1 MVLLNQVGKGTWHR
15 AAYFSRHLVRRG
27 HEVTLMAM
35 SRTARLLLEERDLDG
50 VRVVETPDLLPGAMR
65 SGWDLWDTLR
75 RLLWLRGRRFDIVH
89 AFEARPVVIFPALF
103 AKQGG
108 AKLVMDWCDWFGR
121 GGSVEERPP
130 LMRFFLRPIETFFEE
145 RFRGCA
151 DGTLTINSFLRDRA
165 IALGVDPKSITVL
178 YNGTDTGVPVWEVS
192 EARQAVGLPAG
203 VPLIGYVGGIYPR
216 DVELMAAA
224 FNRVLHTLPEA
235 KLVLAGYF
243 NREIESLLDH
253 PEAVIRTGWLTKEKM
268 FQYVAGCD
276 LCWLPMYNSGT
287 NRGRWPSK
295 LSDYMAVGRPT
306 VATAVGDL
314 AVLIP
319 QYRIGLVTNDD
330 PDDFATHTVELL
342 VDKKRRE
349 EVGRTARRIGVDVL
363 SWERMTDK
371 LIKVYDQIVKYDEP
385 DKV

>member
-1 MVLLNQVGKGTWHR
+1 
-15 AAYFSRHLVRRG
+15 
-27 HEVTLMAM
+27 M
-35 SRTARLLLEERDLDG
+35 SRTSRLRLEERDLDG

-165 IALGVDPKSITVL
+165 VALGVDPKSITVL

-224 FNRVLHTLPEA
+224 FNRVQHILPGA
-235 KLVLAGYF
+235 RLVLVGYF
-243 NREIESLLDH
+243 NREIEPLLDH
-253 PEAVIRTGWLTKEKM
+253 PEAVIRTGWVTKDKV
-268 FQYVAGCD
+268 FQYLAGCD

-287 NRGRWPSK
+287 NRGRWPGK
-295 LSDYMAVGRPT
+295 LNDYMAVGRPT
-306 VATAVGDL
+306 VATAVGDQ

-319 QYRIGLVTNDD
+319 QHRIGLVTGDD
-330 PDDFATHTVELL
+330 PDDFAAHTVEVLS
-342 VDKKRRE
+342 DRNRCE
-349 EVGRTARRIGVDVL
+349 EMGRTARRTGAEVL
-363 SWERMTDK
+363 NWEAATDRLVEFYGRVLK
-371 LIKVYDQIVKYDEP
+371 A
-385 DKV
+385 